1 MPDVSVGEG
10 LGLSGHWGA
19 EGGRVGR
26 WLPVTPLPLGQDN
39 GFPHTVQRPRPQHSL
54 GVSAGRAGSRGSGLP
69 RACSRVLALWQ
80 LVPRVRAAAVKL
92 GWGWGVR
99 VGLALR
105 VELAQR
111 CTARGRCGLQE
122 GRPAEEGASSSA
134 WGSHLVRMDGGREE
148 AAEVGE
154 KLLGPPLRQQGGLG
168 GNRTEAW
175 GSSVPAALPPVA
187 ASSHQ
192 TLTLLC
198 PRLGDGGSQARGFL
212 LS

>member
-1 MPDVSVGEG
+1 MVS
-10 LGLSGHWGA
+10 HA
-19 EGGRVGR
+19 
-26 WLPVTPLPLGQDN
+26 Q
-39 GFPHTVQRPRPQHSL
+39 
-54 GVSAGRAGSRGSGLP
+54 SRGPAPDTRWEWLQAGQ
-69 RACSRVLALWQ
+69 AAEALALWQ

-111 CTARGRCGLQE
+111 CTARGRWGLQE
-122 GRPAEEGASSSA
+122 GRPAEEGTSSSA

-154 KLLGPPLRQQGGLG
+154 KLLGPPLQQQGGRG
-168 GNRTEAW
+168 GDRTEAW

-198 PRLGDGGSQARGFL
+198 PRSGDGGSQARGFL
-212 LS
+212 LSRSHCSCRSRLRPSSQLREERASSCGGRSQRVGGWEL

>member
-1 MPDVSVGEG
+1 MVS
-10 LGLSGHWGA
+10 HA
-19 EGGRVGR
+19 
-26 WLPVTPLPLGQDN
+26 Q
-39 GFPHTVQRPRPQHSL
+39 
-54 GVSAGRAGSRGSGLP
+54 SRGPAPDTRWEWLQAGQ
-69 RACSRVLALWQ
+69 AAEALALWQ

-111 CTARGRCGLQE
+111 CTARGRWGLQE
-122 GRPAEEGASSSA
+122 GRPAEEGTSSSA

-154 KLLGPPLRQQGGLG
+154 KLLGPPLQQQGGLG
-168 GNRTEAW
+168 GDRTEAW

-198 PRLGDGGSQARGFL
+198 PRSGDGGSQARGFL
-212 LS
+212 LSRSHCSCRSRLRPSSQLREERASSCGGRSQRVGGWEL